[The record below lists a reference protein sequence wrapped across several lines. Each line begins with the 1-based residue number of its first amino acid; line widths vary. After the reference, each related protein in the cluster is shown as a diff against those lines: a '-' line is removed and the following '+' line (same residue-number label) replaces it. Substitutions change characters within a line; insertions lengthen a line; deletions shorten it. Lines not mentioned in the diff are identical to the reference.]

1 LIQVTKVII
10 LFFLLSG
17 CNWAYAQKDSLVSV
31 FFSDASSKVKILSLE
46 AILSETY
53 YYEKPDSAMYF
64 ANQLVILGKELNNA
78 EAEANGHY
86 FKGYLFYSKADYSQS
101 LEQYTIAR
109 KIYNA
114 LNDKNGISKTLNGTA
129 SIYADQM
136 QSEFAVKY
144 YLECLDLYNETEDKK
159 GRYEIYNNIGNVYAY
174 QGIYNENLDLQ
185 KRYYDTALTYYSKT
199 KIIAEEL
206 NDQAGLA
213 GYYMNAGNIL
223 IMKGDLTNSEIN
235 YKKCL
240 EIYLEIEG
248 KQGISLAYHNIGN
261 LELELKNYILAEEN
275 FIKSLEIS
283 KKANFTYDIY
293 TTTSA
298 MYEMYKSTGNYEKAL
313 ETFEMYKAVEDSIEN
328 QDNKNAYIKEKYKY
342 EYELK
347 ADADSIVRQEEIKV
361 NEAEKAR
368 SNAEAEKRKSQI
380 TFLIIGLMLAGI
392 FWFIIYKRLR
402 ITQKQKRIIDLQ
414 KEAVEK
420 QKGKIQNQHNLLEE
434 SHKSISDSIKY
445 AERLQLAILPSKQ
458 DLNNNLGNGFVL
470 FKPKDVVSG
479 DFYWMQKVGDVV
491 LFAAADCTGHGVPG
505 AMVSVVCSNA
515 LNRSVKEFGLLN
527 PAEILNKTREIVIE
541 TFSRS
546 GEDVKDGMDIS
557 LCAIHKEY
565 ISFAG
570 ANNPLWVVQESSKP
584 IGEEFNKAKMV
595 EKNGFKLLE
604 ITGNKQPIGRYERQV
619 DFTQVTLPISKGMSI
634 YLFTDGYADQFGGP
648 RGKKLKYGPFKKA
661 ILDLQGQK
669 MSDQK
674 EKLENIFN
682 DWSADLEQVDD
693 VCVIGVKF

>member
-1 LIQVTKVII
+1 
-10 LFFLLSG
+10 
-17 CNWAYAQKDSLVSV
+17 
-31 FFSDASSKVKILSLE
+31 
-46 AILSETY
+46 
-53 YYEKPDSAMYF
+53 
-64 ANQLVILGKELNNA
+64 
-78 EAEANGHY
+78 
-86 FKGYLFYSKADYSQS
+86 
-101 LEQYTIAR
+101 
-109 KIYNA
+109 
-114 LNDKNGISKTLNGTA
+114 
-129 SIYADQM
+129 
-136 QSEFAVKY
+136 
-144 YLECLDLYNETEDKK
+144 
-159 GRYEIYNNIGNVYAY
+159 
-174 QGIYNENLDLQ
+174 
-185 KRYYDTALTYYSKT
+185 
-199 KIIAEEL
+199 
-206 NDQAGLA
+206 
-213 GYYMNAGNIL
+213 
-223 IMKGDLTNSEIN
+223 
-235 YKKCL
+235 
-240 EIYLEIEG
+240 
-248 KQGISLAYHNIGN
+248 
-261 LELELKNYILAEEN
+261 
-275 FIKSLEIS
+275 
-283 KKANFTYDIY
+283 
-293 TTTSA
+293 
-298 MYEMYKSTGNYEKAL
+298 
-313 ETFEMYKAVEDSIEN
+313 
-328 QDNKNAYIKEKYKY
+328 
-342 EYELK
+342 
-347 ADADSIVRQEEIKV
+347 
-361 NEAEKAR
+361 
-368 SNAEAEKRKSQI
+368 
-380 TFLIIGLMLAGI
+380 
-392 FWFIIYKRLR
+392 
-402 ITQKQKRIIDLQ
+402 
-414 KEAVEK
+414 
-420 QKGKIQNQHNLLEE
+420 
-434 SHKSISDSIKY
+434 
-445 AERLQLAILPSKQ
+445 LQLAILPSKQ